1 MAANYG
7 IVEYVMCGL
16 MKRITIVAFVL
27 ASITMAS
34 GQDDTTAGREYLYY
48 KPEQTYGSMSMV
60 SPWGLILNG
69 GFDILQL
76 DGKDRRLLSIPY
88 GTGFRSF
95 IDNTFRHPG
104 ATISQ
109 IGWGNW
115 LATEVLPLNWTRD
128 GARWIPNY
136 QLHLIGSGVSY
147 RMLTEWYDHHGIASP
162 EIWSI
167 ATVTAMHVV
176 NEIVENEGYVGYN
189 TDPIADFLIFNTLGI
204 ALFMNDD
211 VAEFFSKK
219 MHMTEWSSLPMITFP
234 SGQLGNN
241 GLNYSFKIELPR
253 SDRLRLWG
261 LMGMGTLLGASYVY
275 DKSHEHSISIGAGI
289 RGKEL
294 INVDPRARVLTVSI
308 VPTAGIYWD
317 RNNSLLA
324 SLTVSGQ
331 VDQSAILNV
340 YPGVIKIS
348 DDISPAIWAA
358 WGSNGTIGFGIGVRG
373 AIGVGYRN
381 R

>member
-1 MAANYG
+1 
-7 IVEYVMCGL
+7 
-16 MKRITIVAFVL
+16 MKRLTIAIAAVL
-27 ASITMAS
+27 SIS
-34 GQDDTTAGREYLYY
+34 TAAAQEDSVGPREYLYY
-48 KPEQTYGSMSMV
+48 RPEQGYGSMSMF

-76 DGKDRRLLSIPY
+76 DGKDRRLGAIQY
-88 GTGFRSF
+88 GTGLKSF
-95 IDNTFRHPG
+95 VKNTFLHPG
-104 ATISQ
+104 ATISR

-115 LATEVLPLNWTRD
+115 LTTEVLPLNWTRD
-128 GARWIPNY
+128 GARWVPNF

-147 RMLTEWYDHHGIASP
+147 RMMTEWYDHQGISSP

-167 ATVTAMHVV
+167 ATVTAMHIV
-176 NEIVENEGYVGYN
+176 NEAVENGDHVGYN
-189 TDPIADFLIFNTLGI
+189 SDPIADFLIFNTAGI
-204 ALFMNDD
+204 LLFMNDG
-211 VAEFFSKK
+211 VARFFSRDL
-219 MHMTEWSSLPMITFP
+219 HMTDWSSIPVITFP

-241 GLNYSFKIELPR
+241 GLNYSLKVDLPG

-261 LMGMGTLLGASYVY
+261 LMGMGTLLGASFVY
-275 DKSHEHSISIGAGI
+275 DQSNEHSISVGAGI

-294 INVDPRARVLTVSI
+294 IEIDDRARVLTVAI
-308 VPTAGIYWD
+308 VPWGGIYWD

-331 VDQSAILNV
+331 VDQTAILNV
-340 YPGVIKIS
+340 YPGVINIS

-358 WGSNGTIGFGIGVRG
+358 WGSNGTIGFGVGVRG

>member
-1 MAANYG
+1 MR
-7 IVEYVMCGL
+7 
-16 MKRITIVAFVL
+16 RITILVATVISIAV
-27 ASITMAS
+27 ASAQS
-34 GQDDTTAGREYLYY
+34 DSTAQREYLYY
-48 KPEQTYGSMSMV
+48 HPDQDYGSMSMF

-69 GFDILQL
+69 GFDILQI
-76 DGKDRRLLSIPY
+76 DGKDRRLLKIPY
-88 GTGFRSF
+88 GTGFRNF
-95 IDNTFRHPG
+95 IDNTFGHPG

-115 LATEVLPLNWTRD
+115 LSTEVLPLNWNRD
-128 GARWIPNY
+128 GARWVPNY

-147 RMLTEWYDHHGIASP
+147 RMLAEWYDHHGVASP

-167 ATVTAMHVV
+167 ATVTAMHIV
-176 NEIVENEGYVGYN
+176 NEIVENEDYVGYN

-211 VAEFFSKK
+211 VARFFSEE
-219 MHMTEWSSLPMITFP
+219 MHMTDWSSLPMITFP

-241 GLNYSFKIELPR
+241 GLNYAFKVDLPR

-261 LMGMGTLLGASYVY
+261 IMGMGTMLGASYVY
-275 DKSHEHSISIGAGI
+275 DRSHEHSISFGAGI

-331 VDQSAILNV
+331 EDQSAILNV
-340 YPGVIKIS
+340 YPGIIKIS

-358 WGSNGTIGFGIGVRG
+358 WGSNGTIGFGVGVRG
-373 AIGVGYRN
+373 AIGVGYRG

>member
-1 MAANYG
+1 M
-7 IVEYVMCGL
+7 
-16 MKRITIVAFVL
+16 RSITILALLVL
-27 ASITMAS
+27 TLVRASA
-34 GQDDTTAGREYLYY
+34 QDDSVGQREYLYY
-48 KPEQTYGSMSMV
+48 KPDQDYGSMSMV

-76 DGKDRRLLSIPY
+76 DGKDRHLLKIPF

-95 IDNTFRHPG
+95 IDNTFGHPG

-115 LATEVLPLNWTRD
+115 LSTEVLPLDWTHD

-147 RMLTEWYDHHGIASP
+147 RMLTEWYHHHGVASP
-162 EIWSI
+162 ELWSI
-167 ATVTAMHVV
+167 ATVTAMHIV
-176 NEIVENEGYVGYN
+176 NEAVENGGYVGYN
-189 TDPIADFLIFNTLGI
+189 TDPIADFLIFNTMGI
-204 ALFMNDD
+204 VLFMNDG
-211 VAEFFSKK
+211 VARFFSEK

-234 SGQLGNN
+234 GVQLGNN
-241 GLNYSFKIELPR
+241 GLNYSFKVELPR

-275 DKSHEHSISIGAGI
+275 DNAHEHSISIGAGV

-294 INVDPRARVLTVSI
+294 VNVDPRARVLTVSI
-308 VPTAGIYWD
+308 VPSAGIFWD

-331 VDQSAILNV
+331 ADQTAVLNV
-340 YPGVIKIS
+340 YPGVIKIT

-358 WGSNGTIGFGIGVRG
+358 WGSNGTIGFGVGIRG

>member
-1 MAANYG
+1 MRRVTTLFLLLAT
-7 IVEYVMCGL
+7 L
-16 MKRITIVAFVL
+16 SL
-27 ASITMAS
+27 ASAQERSAEDSTYI
-34 GQDDTTAGREYLYY
+34 YY
-48 KPEQTYGSMSMV
+48 RPEQTYGSMSMV

-69 GFDILQL
+69 GFDILQI

-88 GTGFRSF
+88 GAGLRGFY
-95 IDNTFRHPG
+95 DNTFRHPG

-115 LATEVLPLNWTRD
+115 LTTEVLPLNWTKN

-147 RMLTEWYDHHGIASP
+147 RMMAEWYHHQGIASP
-162 EIWSI
+162 ELWSI
-167 ATVTAMHVV
+167 ATVTAMHIV
-176 NEIVENEGYVGYN
+176 NEVVENGGYVGYN

-211 VAEFFSKK
+211 IARFFSEK

-241 GLNYSFKIELPR
+241 GLNYSFKVGLPN
-253 SDRLRLWG
+253 STRLRLWG
-261 LMGMGTLLGASYVY
+261 IMGMGTMLGASYVY
-275 DKSHEHSISIGAGI
+275 DRSDEHSISFGAGI

-331 VDQSAILNV
+331 VDQTAILNV
-340 YPGVIKIS
+340 YPGVINIS

-358 WGSNGTIGFGIGVRG
+358 WGSNGTIGFGIGIRG
-373 AIGVGYRN
+373 AIGVGYRG

>member
-1 MAANYG
+1 
-7 IVEYVMCGL
+7 
-16 MKRITIVAFVL
+16 
-27 ASITMAS
+27 
-34 GQDDTTAGREYLYY
+34 
-48 KPEQTYGSMSMV
+48 
-60 SPWGLILNG
+60 
-69 GFDILQL
+69 
-76 DGKDRRLLSIPY
+76 
-88 GTGFRSF
+88 
-95 IDNTFRHPG
+95 
-104 ATISQ
+104 
-109 IGWGNW
+109 
-115 LATEVLPLNWTRD
+115 
-128 GARWIPNY
+128 
-136 QLHLIGSGVSY
+136 
-147 RMLTEWYDHHGIASP
+147 
-162 EIWSI
+162 
-167 ATVTAMHVV
+167 MHIV

-211 VAEFFSKK
+211 VARFFSEE
-219 MHMTEWSSLPMITFP
+219 MHMTDWSSLPMITFP

-241 GLNYSFKIELPR
+241 GLNYAFKVDLPR

-261 LMGMGTLLGASYVY
+261 IMGMGTMLGASYVY
-275 DKSHEHSISIGAGI
+275 DRSHEHSISFGAGI

-331 VDQSAILNV
+331 EDQSAVLNV

-373 AIGVGYRN
+373 AIGVGYRG